1 MATGVVDIDQI
12 PPDIDPMAVGVVKNP
27 LKEDFVHAFSGK
39 DLVIPA
45 ESEKQFPLPVAVHM
59 VKHLAE
65 KIIRAEFRKKIAAIK
80 DTKTKELESS
90 KPIPD
95 YKGKIWE
102 KMRELC
108 QTDSDFFDDP
118 KKDEKGESNKDK
130 FIR

>member
-1 MATGVVDIDQI
+1 MANNVVDIDQI

-27 LKEDFVHAFSGK
+27 LKEDFTHAYAGK
-39 DLVIPA
+39 ELTIPA
-45 ESEKQFPLPVAVHM
+45 EEEKQFPLPVAVHL

-65 KIIRAEFRKKIAAIK
+65 KIIRAEFRKRIAGIK
-80 DTKTKELESS
+80 DSKQKELESS

-102 KMRELC
+102 KMKELC
-108 QTDSDFFDDP
+108 QTDSNFFDDP